1 MIRLKFLREQRG
13 FSQKEFAAEM
23 GLPYTTYNSYET
35 GKRAPDFD
43 MLSRFAD
50 YFQVSVDYL
59 LGRSDDPEPE
69 QKQKGPLLPTV
80 AMNLRYYR
88 LASHLSTSQAAKL
101 ADVPA
106 GTWLSW
112 EQGKA
117 LPSDEELARAAEVIG
132 VSVSD
137 LGRDAERA
145 EDTIPGLYPVKKKR
159 FPVLGKVACGEPIF
173 AEEDRET
180 SIMAS
185 ADINADFCLIAQG
198 DSMTGAHI
206 EDGDIVF
213 IRQMEVV
220 PNGKIAVVLIEDE
233 ATLKYIDWR
242 PEQATL
248 VLTPANP
255 AFRTQIY
262 TGEELNQIRVLG
274 MAVTLQKD
282 LTRR

>member
-1 MIRLKFLREQRG
+1 MDRLKKLRTERGLLQSDVAEFLNI
-13 FSQKEFAAEM
+13 K
-23 GLPYTTYNSYET
+23 TNSYSQWET
-35 GKRAPDFD
+35 GKREPDYSS
-43 MLSRFAD
+43 LLKLAD

-69 QKQKGPLLPTV
+69 QKQKGPLLPTL

-213 IRQMEVV
+213 IRQMPTV

-242 PEQATL
+242 PESYTL
-248 VLTPANP
+248 ILSPANP
-255 AFRTQIY
+255 AYRIQVY
-262 TGEELNQIRVLG
+262 QGEELDHIRVLG

>member
-1 MIRLKFLREQRG
+1 MDRLKEARVKAGITQHEI
-13 FSQKEFAAEM
+13 AEA
-23 GLPYTTYNSYET
+23 LNINRTTYNKYENGASKPT
-35 GKRAPDFD
+35 PET
-43 MLSRFAD
+43 LSRIAD

-59 LGRSDDPEPE
+59 LGRSDDPEPD
-69 QKQKGPLLPTV
+69 QKQKGPLLPTL

-117 LPSDEELARAAEVIG
+117 LPSDEELSRAAEVIG

-137 LGRDAERA
+137 LGIDAVRA
-145 EDTIPGLYPVKKKR
+145 EETIPGLYPVKKKR

-173 AEEDRET
+173 AEEDHET

-185 ADINADFCLIAQG
+185 ADIDADFCLIAQG

-206 EDGDIVF
+206 DDGDIVF
-213 IRQMEVV
+213 IRQMPTV

-233 ATLKYIDWR
+233 ATLKYFDWR

-262 TGEELNQIRVLG
+262 TGEELDHIRVLG
-274 MAVTLQKD
+274 QAVCLQKS
-282 LTRR
+282 LL